1 MANKRRK
8 RDTSG
13 FTAENEVDQVF
24 AGANPNPERIGCPPH
39 EVLVALA
46 RRERPIGDPAYD
58 HLSECS
64 PCYREVRAM
73 QQAAGERREVPRRA
87 RTRRQRPH

>member
-1 MANKRRK
+1 MPNKRRK

-13 FTAENEVDQVF
+13 FTAENEIDEVF
-24 AGANPNPERIGCPPH
+24 AGANPNPERIGCPSR

-46 RRERPIGDPAYD
+46 RRERPIDDPAYD

-64 PCYREVRAM
+64 PCYREVRGM
-73 QQAAGERREVPRRA
+73 QQAAGERREGPDRVRGRR
-87 RTRRQRPH
+87 RRPE